1 MYTGFYPKCPTQKR
15 LVFETDFVICVYN
28 GPIFSKY
35 FFFGTEL
42 SNTHTH
48 TPNRQTTK
56 SKNNQ
61 IYWLTFFLDHVS
73 NERASYYQPFFDF
86 FQNRNAMV
94 IFLTYCISHRLNP
107 LFMVC
112 FILTIGIAPKFTLL
126 WYTFRLFSQHPRK
139 RNAKESRVNLVAAGN
154 QNNKPKK
161 RRSFRNN
168 AFHWD
173 PNPPP
178 THLQVDHLWPKTE
191 QKK

>member
-1 MYTGFYPKCPTQKR
+1 
-15 LVFETDFVICVYN
+15 
-28 GPIFSKY
+28 
-35 FFFGTEL
+35 
-42 SNTHTH
+42 
-48 TPNRQTTK
+48 
-56 SKNNQ
+56 
-61 IYWLTFFLDHVS
+61 
-73 NERASYYQPFFDF
+73 
-86 FQNRNAMV
+86 
-94 IFLTYCISHRLNP
+94 
-107 LFMVC
+107 MVC

-191 QKK
+191 QKKIVLTVCMGV

>member
-1 MYTGFYPKCPTQKR
+1 MD
-15 LVFETDFVICVYN
+15 L
-28 GPIFSKY
+28 
-35 FFFGTEL
+35 FFRFFFLFGTEL

-48 TPNRQTTK
+48 TPNRHTTK

-73 NERASYYQPFFDF
+73 NERVSYYHSFFDF
-86 FQNRNAMV
+86 FQNRDAMV

-161 RRSFRNN
+161 RRSFLNN
-168 AFHWD
+168 VFHWD
-173 PNPPP
+173 PNRPP
-178 THLQVDHLWPKTE
+178 THLQVDNLWPKTE

>member
-1 MYTGFYPKCPTQKR
+1 M
-15 LVFETDFVICVYN
+15 
-28 GPIFSKY
+28 
-35 FFFGTEL
+35 
-42 SNTHTH
+42 
-48 TPNRQTTK
+48 
-56 SKNNQ
+56 
-61 IYWLTFFLDHVS
+61 DHVS

-107 LFMVC
+107 LFLVC
-112 FILTIGIAPKFTLL
+112 FILTIGISPKFTLL

-161 RRSFRNN
+161 RRSFRSN

-173 PNPPP
+173 PNLHPPISRLIICGP
-178 THLQVDHLWPKTE
+178 RLSKKNSIDSVYGCVDEGEKGG
-191 QKK
+191 